1 MMMKTKM
8 KMMMMKKI
16 ASMNVHNS
24 LMMNQDIEIFE
35 PMFDLLRFENNEI
48 REMMIDRFE
57 EIADLMKTEEI
68 EIEHLEIEPLES
80 ESMQ

>member
-1 MMMKTKM
+1 MMKTKM